1 MNVVIT
7 GASRGIGKAIAVK
20 YAAAGHT
27 LFLCSRDAEKLKECC
42 EELQNTYKTQIH
54 YYPADLSKP
63 QAAKDFGK
71 WVLENTDTIDI
82 LINNAGQFIPGNIY
96 NEEDG
101 TLEKMIGINLYS
113 AYNVTRSLLKSM
125 MERKAGHIFNI
136 SSIAGLQAYPNGGA
150 YSISKFALTGFSKN
164 LREEMKGFN
173 IKITTVYPG
182 AVYTSSWDGSG
193 VEKSRIIEVED
204 IANMIFAVSK
214 LSPQACVEDIVIR
227 PQLGDL

>member
-1 MNVVIT
+1 MNVVVT
-7 GASRGIGKAIAVK
+7 GASRGIGKAIAEK

-27 LFLCSRDAEKLKECC
+27 LFLCARDAEKLKICA
-42 EELQNTYKTQIH
+42 EELQTTYKIKVLH
-54 YYPADLSKP
+54 YSADLGSP
-63 QAAKDFGK
+63 QGAKGFGK
-71 WVLENTDTIDI
+71 WVCENANTIDI

-125 MERKAGHIFNI
+125 MKAGSGHIFNI

-173 IKITTVYPG
+173 IKVTTVYPG

-204 IANMIFAVSK
+204 IANMIFVCSK